1 MNLGHICL
9 LLHSLCSE
17 VVGIACV
24 LIVHGVVATGVV
36 GTLDPDLPEVTV
48 PALALGL
55 RVRDDDVDPREE
67 LPGLHEGE
75 GVGAA
80 PLHQSHPVVPQS
92 PQVNKHRGGV
102 RGGGALQVF
111 QLNLVQTRIYN
122 QS

>member
-55 RVRDDDVDPREE
+55 RVRDDDVDPRQQ
-67 LPGLHEGE
+67 LPGLHERE

-80 PLHQSHPVVPQS
+80 ALHQRHPVVSQG
-92 PQVNKHRGGV
+92 PQVNKHGGWIRRGGS
-102 RGGGALQVF
+102 LETF
-111 QLNLVQTRIYN
+111 NNI
-122 QS
+122 

>member
-48 PALALGL
+48 PALALGV
-55 RVRDDDVDPREE
+55 RVRDDDVDPRKQ

-75 GVGAA
+75 GVRAA
-80 PLHQSHPVVPQS
+80 ALHQRDPVMSEGPE
-92 PQVNKHRGGV
+92 VNKHRGGV
-102 RGGGALQVF
+102 RRGGAL
-111 QLNLVQTRIYN
+111 R
-122 QS
+122 